1 MRFTE
6 IALIAPTSL
15 LFFST
20 YRLSLFSSTYLFL
33 LLFSIKSLFNDL
45 EVIIA
50 ICAFKK
56 YNAGEV
62 EVMMEYI
69 CACLCVC
76 VCVNRE
82 QNQSYSGF

>member
-6 IALIAPTSL
+6 RALIAPTSL

-33 LLFSIKSLFNDL
+33 LLFSIKSLLNDL

-56 YNAGEV
+56 YNAVEV